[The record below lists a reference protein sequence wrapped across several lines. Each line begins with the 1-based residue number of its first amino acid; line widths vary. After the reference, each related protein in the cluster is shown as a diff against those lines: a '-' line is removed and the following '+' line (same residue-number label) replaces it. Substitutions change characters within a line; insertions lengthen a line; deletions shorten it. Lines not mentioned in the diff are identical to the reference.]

1 MADRHLHIISFDV
14 PYPANYGGVIDVFY
28 RVKALSEAG
37 VKMHLHCFEYG
48 RGRQIAL
55 ERLCFEVLYYKR
67 DTSFLRQLSIWP
79 YIVTSR
85 NSEGLVKQLMKDN
98 YPILCEGLHTTAILN
113 DNRLRDRKIFVRAH
127 NVEHDYYR
135 ALGESEKNVWKRL
148 FYKVEAWKLCR
159 YEPILSKAKGIFAI
173 TQSDA
178 DYFAGKYQNVSL
190 IPGFNA
196 LDSVCSE
203 SGRGDYVL
211 YHGNLSVRENADA
224 AEWLIEHVFS
234 KLEIPCVIAGLNPS
248 EKLQKLALEYPNIT
262 LTANPDDAEMI
273 DLLRQAQINILV
285 TNQPT
290 GLKMKLLNALYNG
303 RFCLVNSDMLKGTA
317 LQPLCSVKDEP
328 EEIIAEIKRLMDE
341 DFTDDDIEE
350 RDAELHRLYR
360 NDENAKKIIRTI
372 YGVV

>member
-1 MADRHLHIISFDV
+1 MTENHLHIIAFDV

-28 RVKALSEAG
+28 RIKALSDSG
-37 VKMHLHCFEYG
+37 IKVHLHCYEYG
-48 RGRQIAL
+48 RGRQMAL
-55 ERLCFEVLYYKR
+55 ERLCCEVLYYKR

-113 DNRLRDRKIFVRAH
+113 DNRLKDRKIFVRAH

-135 ALGESEKNVWKRL
+135 ALGESEKSVWKRL
-148 FYKVEAWKLCR
+148 FYKAEAWKLRR

-224 AEWLIEHVFS
+224 AEWLIENVFS

-248 EKLQKLALEYPNIT
+248 ERLQKLASDYVNIT

-285 TNQPT
+285 THQPT
-290 GLKMKLLNALYNG
+290 GLKLKLLNALYNG
-303 RFCLVNSDMLKGTA
+303 RFCLVNSDMLQGTA
-317 LQPLCSVKDEP
+317 LQPLCIVKDEP

-341 DFTDDDIEE
+341 DFTEDDIEE
-350 RDAELHRLYR
+350 RDATLHQLYR
-360 NDENAKKIIRTI
+360 NDENAKKIVGLIF
-372 YGVV
+372 GK

>member
-1 MADRHLHIISFDV
+1 MTENHLHIIAFDV

-28 RVKALSEAG
+28 RIKALSDSG
-37 VKMHLHCFEYG
+37 IKVHLHCYEYG
-48 RGRQIAL
+48 RGRQMAL
-55 ERLCFEVLYYKR
+55 ERLCCEVLYYKR

-135 ALGESEKNVWKRL
+135 ALGESEKRVWKRL
-148 FYKVEAWKLCR
+148 FYKAEAWKLRR

-224 AEWLIEHVFS
+224 AEWLIENVFS

-248 EKLQKLALEYPNIT
+248 DRLQKLASDYVNIT

-285 TNQPT
+285 THQPT
-290 GLKMKLLNALYNG
+290 GLKLKLLNALYNG
-303 RFCLVNSDMLKGTA
+303 RFCLVNADMLQGTA
-317 LQPLCSVKDEP
+317 LQTLCVVKDDP

-341 DFTDDDIEE
+341 DFTEEDIEE
-350 RDAELHRLYR
+350 RDAALHQLYR
-360 NDENAKKIIRTI
+360 NDENAKKIVGLIF
-372 YGVV
+372 GGN

>member
-1 MADRHLHIISFDV
+1 MTENHLHIIAFDV

-37 VKMHLHCFEYG
+37 VKVHLHCFEYG
-48 RGRQIAL
+48 RGEQV
-55 ERLCFEVLYYKR
+55 VLNHYCDVKYYKR
-67 DTSFLRQLSIWP
+67 DTSFVRQLSLMP
-79 YIVTSR
+79 YIVASRTS
-85 NSEGLVKQLMKDN
+85 EALVNDLLKDG
-98 YPILCEGLHTTAILN
+98 YPILCEGLHTTVVLN
-113 DNRLRDRKIFVRAH
+113 DKRLVDRAIFVRAH

-135 ALGESEKNVWKRL
+135 ALGESEKSVWKRL
-148 FYKVEAWKLCR
+148 FYKAEAWKLRR
-159 YEPILSKAKGIFAI
+159 YEPILNKAKGIFAI

-224 AEWLIEHVFS
+224 AEWLIENVFS

-248 EKLQKLALEYPNIT
+248 ERLQRIASEYPNIT
-262 LTANPDDAEMI
+262 MTANPDDAVMI

-285 TNQPT
+285 THQPT
-290 GLKMKLLNALYNG
+290 GLKLKLLNALYNG
-303 RFCLVNSDMLKGTA
+303 RFCLVNSDMLQGTA
-317 LQPLCSVKDEP
+317 LQPLCVVKDDP
-328 EEIIAEIKRLMDE
+328 EEIIAEINRLMDE
-341 DFTDDDIEE
+341 DFTEEDIEE

-372 YGVV
+372 YGVF